1 MANRLQRLV
10 ALTTTLF
17 ICSLSFANES
27 IIVASTTSTQN
38 SGLFGYILP
47 KFKEKTGI
55 DVKVI
60 AQGTGQALETG
71 RRGDADVL
79 FVHNR
84 KAEEKFVTD
93 GFGVNRKDVMYND
106 FVLIG
111 PKDDPAGLK
120 QSKDV
125 KDAMQ
130 RLAKNNALFIS
141 RGDKSGT
148 HSAEKRYWSSANV
161 DPKSTKGY
169 RESGSGMGA
178 TLNMASGMDAYT
190 LSDRGT
196 WLSFKNR
203 KHLEVVFSGDP
214 AMFNP
219 YGIILVNPSKHK
231 HVKQTSGEA
240 FINWITSKEGRDAI
254 AEYKINGEQLFF
266 PSPNDHVAH
275 K

>member
-1 MANRLQRLV
+1 MASRIQRLI
-10 ALTTTLF
+10 AITTTLF
-17 ICSLSFANES
+17 ISSFSYASDS

-84 KAEEKFVTD
+84 KAEDKFVTD

-111 PKDDPAGLK
+111 PKDDPAGIK

-148 HSAEKRYWSSANV
+148 HSAEKRYWSAANI
-161 DPKSTKGY
+161 DPKRTQGY

-203 KHLEVVFSGDP
+203 QHLEVVFSGDP

-231 HVKQTSGEA
+231 HVKQNSGEV

-266 PSPNDHVAH
+266 PSPNDHVTH

>member
-1 MANRLQRLV
+1 MAGRIQRLV
-10 ALTTTLF
+10 ALTTALF

-111 PKDDPAGLK
+111 PKDDPAGIK
-120 QSKDV
+120 QSTDV

-148 HSAEKRYWSSANV
+148 HSAEKRYWSAANV

-240 FINWITSKEGRDAI
+240 FIDWITSQEGRDAI

-266 PSPNDHVAH
+266 PFTQ
-275 K
+275 

>member
-1 MANRLQRLV
+1 MASRIQRLI
-10 ALTTTLF
+10 ALTAILLISSF
-17 ICSLSFANES
+17 SFANES

-60 AQGTGQALETG
+60 AQGTGQAIETG

-84 KAEEKFVTD
+84 KAEEKFVAD
-93 GFGVNRKDVMYND
+93 GFGINRKDVMYND

-111 PKDDPAGLK
+111 PKNDPAGLK
-120 QSKDV
+120 QSTDINN
-125 KDAMQ
+125 AMQ
-130 RLAKNNALFIS
+130 RLARNNALFIS
-141 RGDKSGT
+141 RGDNSGT
-148 HSAEKRYWSSANV
+148 HAAELRYWASTNI
-161 DPKSTKGY
+161 DPKELKAY

-178 TLNMASGMDAYT
+178 TLNLTAGLNGYT

-203 KHLEVVFSGDP
+203 QDLEIVFAGDP
-214 AMFNP
+214 PMFNP
-219 YGIILVNPSKHK
+219 YGIILVNPSKHH
-231 HVKQTSGEA
+231 HVKKAAGEA
-240 FINWITSKEGRDAI
+240 FIDWITSQEGRDAI

-266 PSPNDHVAH
+266 PSSSDHVAH
-275 K
+275 N

>member
-1 MANRLQRLV
+1 MASRIQRLV

-111 PKDDPAGLK
+111 PKDDPAGIK

-148 HSAEKRYWSSANV
+148 HSAEKRYWSAANV
-161 DPKSTKGY
+161 DPKSTTGY

-203 KHLEVVFSGDP
+203 QHLEVVFSGDP

-240 FINWITSKEGRDAI
+240 FIDWITSQEGRDAI

-266 PSPNDHVAH
+266 PSPSDHVAH

>member
-1 MANRLQRLV
+1 MASRIQRLV

-38 SGLFGYILP
+38 SGLFGHILP

-84 KAEEKFVTD
+84 KAEDQFVAD

-120 QSKDV
+120 ESTNI
-125 KDAMQ
+125 KDAML

-141 RGDKSGT
+141 RGDNSGT
-148 HSAEKRYWSSANV
+148 HAAELRYWDSIKTN
-161 DPKSTKGY
+161 PKSIQGY

-178 TLNMASGMDAYT
+178 TLNLTAGLNGYT

-203 KHLEVVFSGDP
+203 QDLVVVFADDP
-214 AMFNP
+214 PMFNP
-219 YGIILVNPSKHK
+219 YGIILVNPKRHP
-231 HVKQTSGEA
+231 HVKHIAGEA
-240 FINWITSKEGRDAI
+240 FIDWITSQEGRDAI
-254 AEYKINGEQLFF
+254 AEYTINGEQLFF
-266 PSPNDHVAH
+266 PSPSDHVAH

>member
-1 MANRLQRLV
+1 MASRIQRLV

-111 PKDDPAGLK
+111 PKDDPAGIK

-148 HSAEKRYWSSANV
+148 HSAEKRYWSAANV
-161 DPKSTKGY
+161 DPKSTTGY

-240 FINWITSKEGRDAI
+240 FIDWITSQEGRDAI

-266 PSPNDHVAH
+266 PSPSDHVAH

>member
-1 MANRLQRLV
+1 MASRIQRLI
-10 ALTTTLF
+10 ALTAILLISSF
-17 ICSLSFANES
+17 SFANES

-79 FVHNR
+79 FVHDR
-84 KAEEKFVTD
+84 KAEEKFVAD
-93 GFGVNRKDVMYND
+93 GFGINRKDVMYND

-111 PKDDPAGLK
+111 PKNDPAGLK
-120 QSKDV
+120 QSTDINN
-125 KDAMQ
+125 AMQ
-130 RLAKNNALFIS
+130 RLARNNALFIS
-141 RGDKSGT
+141 RGDNSGT
-148 HSAEKRYWSSANV
+148 HAAELRYWASTNI
-161 DPKSTKGY
+161 DPKELKAY

-178 TLNMASGMDAYT
+178 TLNLTAGLNGYT

-203 KHLEVVFSGDP
+203 QDLEIVFAGDP
-214 AMFNP
+214 PMFNP
-219 YGIILVNPSKHK
+219 YGIILVNPSKHN
-231 HVKQTSGEA
+231 HVKKTAGEA
-240 FINWITSKEGRDAI
+240 FIDWITSQEGRDAI

-266 PSPNDHVAH
+266 PSSSDHVAH
-275 K
+275 N

>member
-1 MANRLQRLV
+1 MASRIQRLV

-148 HSAEKRYWSSANV
+148 HSAEKRYWSAANV

-196 WLSFKNR
+196 WLSFTNR
-203 KHLEVVFSGDP
+203 THLEVVFSGDP

-240 FINWITSKEGRDAI
+240 FITWITSKEGRDAI

-266 PSPNDHVAH
+266 PSPSDHVAH